1 MKCVGGQQIYL
12 FVADVAHFFKI
23 YTRKNIKSLKTLIY
37 KGFTLYHCD
46 VIYKCILLCITM
58 ILCVNWINVLIRNG
72 FVFSVD

>member
-23 YTRKNIKSLKTLIY
+23 YTCKNIKSLKTLIY

-46 VIYKCILLCITM
+46 TMCNLDKCVDTQWICI
-58 ILCVNWINVLIRNG
+58 
-72 FVFSVD
+72 